1 MECLGPPPWSRQA
14 SPFKSHKGRDLWV
27 FSDGRDGRRLQ
38 RVHSHSSPA
47 RFSPGPRANGVE
59 SKNGADPRAVGR
71 ITGTSVGELR
81 FRVGP
86 DEPVRLGELLV
97 AEAGDGAAP
106 HYVRIT
112 DLEYGA
118 DARDGDWAER
128 TAGAMMG
135 PGGEALVL
143 HDRETRLYKAA
154 VAEPLGSLEPDGRF
168 RKPKTLPPHFCPVRR
183 PLAGDFK
190 FLAPRAGDL
199 ELGFL
204 RSGDEALPDRL
215 GLDPKALAQ
224 HFGIFATTGMGKSN
238 LLKVLAGSTLDS
250 GKVGLLLLDPHGEY
264 ADGGAGVHRD
274 GRPLRGLLHHP
285 RAAERLQVYTSR
297 PIPGF
302 PGRVHDLAVSAAE
315 ITPADF
321 ANVYSVSD
329 AQEEALWAVGNQFR
343 RDWISR
349 VDALDPEQLDAA
361 LGKGRF
367 HPGTLNV
374 LKRRCEQILRQPVI
388 HTDAAVSTTKA
399 ILSHLEA
406 GHTVL
411 VDTSGLFPSEE
422 LLVSAVLARS
432 LLERYRDAARDPEWF
447 RSLPP
452 VCVTLEEAQRVLNA
466 RGGSNNVFA
475 QIAREGRKFKVGL
488 GAVTQQPRLLS
499 DELLSQL
506 NTLLIL
512 GLADPTDRER
522 VRGGARQDL
531 SQVAK
536 EIQMLEP
543 GEAMVTTPGAP
554 FALPLKAHLYEDR
567 IVDQAAASPAVRM
580 ATKVDSGF
588 Y

>member
-1 MECLGPPPWSRQA
+1 MHGTGGTPPP
-14 SPFKSHKGRDLWV
+14 
-27 FSDGRDGRRLQ
+27 
-38 RVHSHSSPA
+38 
-47 RFSPGPRANGVE
+47 
-59 SKNGADPRAVGR
+59 AVGR

-86 DEPVRLGELLV
+86 DEPVHLGEILLADQPGQPPFYLRV
-97 AEAGDGAAP
+97 
-106 HYVRIT
+106 T

-118 DARDGDWAER
+118 EARDGAWEER
-128 TAGAMMG
+128 TAGALMADG
-135 PGGEALVL
+135 AEDLVL
-143 HDRETRLYKAA
+143 YDREQRLFKSA
-154 VAEPLGSLEPDGRF
+154 VAEPLGYLQPDGRF
-168 RKPKTLPPHFCPVRR
+168 RKPKTLPTHFCPVRR
-183 PLAGDFK
+183 PAAGDFR
-190 FLAPRAGDL
+190 FLAPKKGDL

-204 RSGDEALPDRL
+204 RSGDEPLPDRL

-224 HFGIFATTGMGKSN
+224 HVGIFATTGMGKSN

-250 GKVGLLLLDPHGEY
+250 GQVGLLLLDPHGEY
-264 ADGGAGVHRD
+264 ADGGAAVHPD
-274 GRPLRGLLHHP
+274 GRPLKGLLHHP
-285 RAAERLQVYTSR
+285 RAADRLHVYTSR

-302 PGRVHDLAVSAAE
+302 PGRVHELAVSSAE

-321 ANVYSVSD
+321 ANVYHVTD
-329 AQEEALWAVGNQFR
+329 AQEEALWAVGNLWR
-343 RDWISR
+343 RDWIVE
-349 VDALDPEQLDAA
+349 VDRLEPEQLDAR

-374 LKRRCEQILRQPVI
+374 LKRRCEQVLKQPVI
-388 HTDAAVSTTKA
+388 HTDASVSTTKA
-399 ILSHLEA
+399 ILSHMEA

-432 LLERYRDAARDPEWF
+432 LLERYRDAARDPAWF

-452 VCVTLEEAQRVLNA
+452 VCVTLEEAQRVLNQ
-466 RGGSNNVFA
+466 RGGQNNVFA

-506 NTLLIL
+506 NTLVIL

-531 SQVAK
+531 SAVAK

-543 GEAMVTTPGAP
+543 GEALVTTPGAP

-567 IVDQAAASPAVRM
+567 IAEQAATSTPAVARI
-580 ATKVDSGF
+580 ANKADTGF

>member
-1 MECLGPPPWSRQA
+1 MLPKPTAP
-14 SPFKSHKGRDLWV
+14 
-27 FSDGRDGRRLQ
+27 
-38 RVHSHSSPA
+38 
-47 RFSPGPRANGVE
+47 
-59 SKNGADPRAVGR
+59 NGAHPASQGPVGR

-81 FRVGP
+81 FRIGP
-86 DEPVRLGELLV
+86 DEPVHLGEILI
-97 AEAGDGAAP
+97 ADSSRTSRGIKESREPGSEGPGDSAAMMP
-106 HYVRIT
+106 PFYLRVV

-118 DARDGDWAER
+118 DARDGDWEER
-128 TAGAMMG
+128 TAGALMST
-135 PGGEALVL
+135 GGEDLVL
-143 HDRETRLYKAA
+143 YDREERLFKSA
-154 VAEPLGSLEPDGRF
+154 VAEPLGYLQADGRF
-168 RKPKTLPPHFCPVRR
+168 RKPKTLPPHFCPIRR
-183 PLAGDFK
+183 PVAGDFR
-190 FLAPRAGDL
+190 FLAPKKGDL

-204 RSGDEALPDRL
+204 RSGDEPLPDRL

-224 HFGIFATTGMGKSN
+224 HIGIFATTGMGKSN

-250 GKVGLLLLDPHGEY
+250 GQVGFLLLDPHGEY
-264 ADGGAGVHRD
+264 ADGGAAVHPD
-274 GRPLRGLLHHP
+274 GRPLKGLLHHP
-285 RAAERLQVYTSR
+285 RSDRLHVYTSR
-297 PIPGF
+297 AIPGF
-302 PGRVHDLAVSAAE
+302 PGRVHELAVSAAE

-321 ANVYSVSD
+321 ANVYNVSD
-329 AQEEALWAVGNQFR
+329 AQEEALWAVGNLFR

-349 VDALDPEQLDAA
+349 VDALEPEQLDAA

-374 LKRRCEQILRQPVI
+374 LKRRCEQVLKQPVI
-388 HTDAAVSTTKA
+388 HTDAAVSTTKG

-432 LLERYRDAARDPEWF
+432 LLERYRDAARDPVWF

-452 VCVTLEEAQRVLNA
+452 VCVTLEEAQRVLNQ

-506 NTLLIL
+506 NTLVIL

-543 GEAMVTTPGAP
+543 GEALVTTPGAP

-567 IVDQAAASPAVRM
+567 IEEQRARAAAQPPTVRI
-580 ATKVDSGF
+580 APKADAGF

>member
-1 MECLGPPPWSRQA
+1 
-14 SPFKSHKGRDLWV
+14 
-27 FSDGRDGRRLQ
+27 
-38 RVHSHSSPA
+38 
-47 RFSPGPRANGVE
+47 
-59 SKNGADPRAVGR
+59 VGR
-71 ITGTSVGELR
+71 ITGTSVTELR

-86 DEPVRLGELLV
+86 DEPVHLGEILLADAGAGQPPFPARGASGAGGPL
-97 AEAGDGAAP
+97 AEGSPNGASP
-106 HYVRIT
+106 RRSEGPFYLRVT

-118 DARDGDWAER
+118 DARDAAWEER
-128 TAGAMMG
+128 TAGALMAA
-135 PGGEALVL
+135 GGEDLVL
-143 HDRETRLYKAA
+143 HDREERLFKSA
-154 VAEPLGSLEPDGRF
+154 VAEPLGYLQPDGRF
-168 RKPKTLPPHFCPVRR
+168 RKPKTLPAHFCPVRR
-183 PLAGDFK
+183 PAAGDFR
-190 FLAPRAGDL
+190 FLAPRRGDL

-224 HFGIFATTGMGKSN
+224 HLGIFATTGMGKSN

-250 GKVGLLLLDPHGEY
+250 GQVGLLLLDPHGEY
-264 ADGGAGVHRD
+264 ADGGAATLPD
-274 GRPLRGLLHHP
+274 GRPLRGLLHHA
-285 RAAERLQVYTSR
+285 RSDRLHVYTSR
-297 PIPGF
+297 PIQGF
-302 PGRVHDLAVSAAE
+302 AGRVHELAVSAAE

-321 ANVYSVSD
+321 SNVYNVSD
-329 AQEEALWAVGNQFR
+329 AQEEALWAVGNLFR
-343 RDWISR
+343 KDWIAR
-349 VDALDPEQLDAA
+349 VDALEVEQLDAT

-374 LKRRCEQILRQPVI
+374 LKRRCEQVLKQPVI
-388 HTDAAVSTTKA
+388 HADSALSTTKA

-432 LLERYRDAARDPEWF
+432 LLERYRDAARDPAWF
-447 RSLPP
+447 RTLPP
-452 VCVTLEEAQRVLNA
+452 VCVVLEEAQRVLNA
-466 RGGSNNVFA
+466 KGGSTNVFA

-506 NTLLIL
+506 NTLVIL

-531 SQVAK
+531 SAVAK

-543 GEAMVTTPGAP
+543 GEALVTTPGAP
-554 FALPLKAHLYEDR
+554 FALPLKAHLFEDR
-567 IVDQAAASPAVRM
+567 LVEQAAAAPQPVAKL
-580 ATKVDSGF
+580 AAKADAGF